1 MERKKATEELEHWKE
16 QQRQKVEVS
25 CSNSHEFF
33 LVVIFFLIFFRHGEP
48 FGFKRWAFKTMS
60 CVIVIFVGIFHKL
73 MKLSVNNYDHNNKL
87 SCDDWFGWGPFCVV
101 WWLYKLF
108 EVRDA
113 GL

>member
-48 FGFKRWAFKTMS
+48 FGFKR
-60 CVIVIFVGIFHKL
+60 
-73 MKLSVNNYDHNNKL
+73 
-87 SCDDWFGWGPFCVV
+87 
-101 WWLYKLF
+101 
-108 EVRDA
+108 
-113 GL
+113 